1 MGHYSSFILRLW
13 VEPGGKW
20 RSGFIQHVAT
30 RDKRRFSTVSEMLD
44 FITQY
49 STMEE
54 LSLPFTLDGSDPS
67 QEEPETAGYEHA
79 PSDSTLENP

>member
-13 VEPGGKW
+13 VEPNGTW

-49 STMEE
+49 STLEE
-54 LSLPFTLDGSDPS
+54 LSLPFALDGSDPP
-67 QEEPETAGYEHA
+67 QAETETAGYEHS
-79 PSDSTLENP
+79 PTEGSLENT

>member
-13 VEPGGKW
+13 VEPNGKW

-44 FITQY
+44 FINQY

-54 LSLPFTLDGSDPS
+54 LSLPFTLDGTDQT
-67 QEEPETAGYEHA
+67 QEEAEPAGREH
-79 PSDSTLENP
+79 STGDRPLEIP